1 VVSRFLPVYCLV
13 VGAMD
18 LVTGLLLIGATEST
32 LRLMGIA
39 VTPAEPIYL
48 RFVGVFVA
56 ATGSLY
62 LLPFVSR
69 SLPAR
74 RLRERATLE
83 ATALVRACVAAF
95 VTISIASGALEPAWV
110 SVALADGAL
119 ALAQLLVLR
128 RSGGHAS

>member
-1 VVSRFLPVYCLV
+1 MNRFLPVYCLV

-18 LVTGLLLIGATEST
+18 LATGLLLIGTPIGT

-39 VTPAEPIYL
+39 AAPAEPIYL

-62 LLPFVSR
+62 LLPWVGGSVSGGMPRAR
-69 SLPAR
+69 SV
-74 RLRERATLE
+74 LE

-95 VTISIASGALEPAWV
+95 VTASIASGALEPAWA
-110 SVALADGAL
+110 SVALTDGVL
-119 ALAQLLVLR
+119 ALAQALLLR
-128 RSGGHAS
+128 RVADHAS